1 MTERDR
7 VLLHLRDQEQRV
19 QHKDNEAEVSKTRED
34 QPILEATVH

>member
-1 MTERDR
+1 
-7 VLLHLRDQEQRV
+7 V